1 MATAGYI
8 KLFEVA
14 TRLKRSQPCVLG
26 YIKKGKLSA
35 EKGADGH
42 WYISNASLDAFIAQR
57 DLAEGARA
65 MTAVDILAARVDRLE
80 QHNNRLEL
88 RIEKLTAGL
97 KVMLAHMKG
106 APPAKED

>member
-1 MATAGYI
+1 MASAGYT

-65 MTAVDILAARVDRLE
+65 LTAVDILAARIDRLE

-88 RIEKLTAGL
+88 RLDKLTAGM
-97 KVMLAHMKG
+97 KVMLAHMKKG
-106 APPAKED
+106 NV

>member
-1 MATAGYI
+1 MASAGYT

-42 WYISNASLDAFIAQR
+42 WYISDASLDAFIAQR

-65 MTAVDILAARVDRLE
+65 MTAVDILAARIDRLE
-80 QHNNRLEL
+80 QSERLAALEAKV
-88 RIEKLTAGL
+88 EKLTAGM
-97 KVMLAHMKG
+97 KVMLAHLKKG
-106 APPAKED
+106 T

>member
-1 MATAGYI
+1 MASPGYT

-26 YIKKGKLSA
+26 YIKKGKLAA

-42 WYISNASLDAFIAQR
+42 WYISDTSLDAFIAQR

-65 MTAVDILAARVDRLE
+65 LTAVDILAARVEALE
-80 QHNNRLEL
+80 RRTNNFLLLEE
-88 RIEKLTAGL
+88 RVEKLTAGM
-97 KVMLAHMKG
+97 KVMLAHMKKG
-106 APPAKED
+106 E

>member
-80 QHNNRLEL
+80 QRNNRLEL
-88 RIEKLTAGL
+88 RLEKLTAGM